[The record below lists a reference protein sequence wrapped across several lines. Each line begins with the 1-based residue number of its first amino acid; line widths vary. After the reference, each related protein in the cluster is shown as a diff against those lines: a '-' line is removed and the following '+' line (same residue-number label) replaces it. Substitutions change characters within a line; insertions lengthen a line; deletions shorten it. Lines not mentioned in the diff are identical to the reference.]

1 VSGPPARG
9 VPDDAVP
16 RAHSGP
22 VYLNVDGGP
31 ALVEQDLE
39 TAIRWVDR
47 LWAYL
52 VERDNFG
59 PGDNRARAKEMID
72 QARQHYVQK
81 LAQAR
86 RG

>member
-1 VSGPPARG
+1 
-9 VPDDAVP
+9 
-16 RAHSGP
+16 
-22 VYLNVDGGP
+22 
-31 ALVEQDLE
+31 
-39 TAIRWVDR
+39 VDR